1 MRSKSKISGGGSEL
15 AEGVEGLN
23 PGKPGP
29 AKAGVHRLRKKSNF
43 GVFCCCRLW
52 QGLKP
57 SADLIGFIGPR
68 PRGSPKPCPCYKALR
83 VLSRVGFSA
92 ACSGAGLLNRPC
104 CYHALVRQRRRTTT
118 VHPAEPLVFSDITP
132 EQYARL
138 TQKATAAG
146 ISMSGDSGT
155 ASSFGVGS
163 HGITPPQRGNSPSRS

>member
-57 SADLIGFIGPR
+57 SADLIGFIGLR
-68 PRGSPKPCPCYKALR
+68 PRGPPSCALVTKHRESFPEWALPQPVKPAHFLRHLRPATQRVPRAVPLLQSLPPWSSVTACEARTLQRKPLRFTSRPCP
-83 VLSRVGFSA
+83 S
-92 ACSGAGLLNRPC
+92 
-104 CYHALVRQRRRTTT
+104 
-118 VHPAEPLVFSDITP
+118 E
-132 EQYARL
+132 
-138 TQKATAAG
+138 
-146 ISMSGDSGT
+146 
-155 ASSFGVGS
+155 
-163 HGITPPQRGNSPSRS
+163 